1 MKDETRVRV
10 HRRARG
16 QALKA
21 ERAGQG
27 STSKLTADER
37 IDADD
42 SAPWLSINEILSQR
56 SVPNARVRGWVAG
69 KAGVGGIV
77 FLMVRD
83 GTGYIQIS
91 AKKGVAS
98 AEVVGAMRD
107 VPRESVVWVR
117 GAAREDRRAPKGVE
131 LVAVDFGVIA
141 KADPWPITK
150 TAVKSASLLYDMR
163 HLSIRGK
170 KSVAIMKIRAE
181 VIGAASDF
189 FRQQGF
195 TLISAPT
202 FVQAAVEGG
211 STLFEVSYFG
221 KKVYLSQS
229 AQFYE
234 EAALAGLEKV
244 WICQPA
250 FRAEKSRTSKHLT
263 EFWMIEAERAF
274 ADQAANMRL
283 QEELVAFT
291 VDRIL
296 EKRADELATLGRR
309 IQRPDLPLERI
320 SYDELRLA
328 ADAKGIHFEWGNDV
342 PTEAEAL
349 ASSSRAAPFFVTDF
363 PRSARSFYH
372 MTYDDRPEV
381 TKSADLIAPE
391 GFGELAT
398 GGQRIAEYYPLLQR
412 IKSQDLP
419 PEAFSWYLDLRKFG
433 MPFHSG
439 FGMGVERVTRWI
451 AGLKNIRSASLFPRT
466 TTRVSP

>member
-1 MKDETRVRV
+1 MADI
-10 HRRARG
+10 RG
-16 QALKA
+16 EK
-21 ERAGQG
+21 
-27 STSKLTADER
+27 
-37 IDADD
+37 IDAEG
-42 SAPWLSINEILSQR
+42 SGPWLSVKEILSQR
-56 SVPNARVRGWVAG
+56 SVPKASIRGWVAG

-77 FLMVRD
+77 FLVIRD
-83 GTGYIQIS
+83 GTGYIQVS
-91 AKKGVAS
+91 AKKGVAPPQVI
-98 AEVVGAMRD
+98 EGMRE
-107 VPRESVVWVR
+107 VPRESVVWVK
-117 GAAREDRRAPKGVE
+117 GTAREDKRAPRGVE
-131 LVAVDFGVIA
+131 LVAEDFGLIS
-141 KADPWPITK
+141 KAEPWPITK

-170 KSVAIMKIRAE
+170 KAVATMKIRAE
-181 VIGAASDF
+181 IMGAASDF
-189 FRQQGF
+189 FRGKGF

-250 FRAEKSRTSKHLT
+250 FRAEKSRTAKHLT

-283 QEELVAFT
+283 QEELVAFA
-291 VDRIL
+291 VDRVL
-296 EKRADELATLGRR
+296 ENREDELATLGRKLH
-309 IQRPDLPLERI
+309 RPDLPLERV
-320 SYDELRLA
+320 SYDELRQA
-328 ADAKGIHFEWGNDV
+328 AGAKGIQFEWGEDV
-342 PTEAEAL
+342 PTEAETL
-349 ASSSRAAPFFVTDF
+349 VSMTRAAPFFVTDF
-363 PRSARSFYH
+363 PLSARSFYH